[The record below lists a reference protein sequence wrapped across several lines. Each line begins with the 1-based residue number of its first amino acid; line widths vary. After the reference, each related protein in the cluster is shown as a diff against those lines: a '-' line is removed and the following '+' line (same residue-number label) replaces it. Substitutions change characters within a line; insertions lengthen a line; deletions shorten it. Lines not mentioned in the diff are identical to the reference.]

1 MLRKSLI
8 IFGIMITLSMPCW
21 GAEMTLE
28 SAIGHNWSD
37 SLSQDYG
44 GVWGSFPPL
53 TATLMFE
60 FAGFAPQNSFGIY
73 DIGTPS
79 NKVEI
84 FAGSNSPVFTNTVNV
99 SGPFGFYL
107 QSVQGTWYSQN
118 SLNED
123 QSPHMLAYQ
132 ESPTSYI
139 LAWED
144 LPFSIA
150 DKDYQDMVVR
160 VDHAAP
166 IPEPGTWMLLG
177 AGLVVFSRWGK
188 KTLNR

>member
-1 MLRKSLI
+1 MSRKSLI
-8 IFGIMITLSMPCW
+8 IFGILITLSMPCW
-21 GAEMTLE
+21 GAEMSLE
-28 SAIGHNWSD
+28 SAIGYGFND
-37 SLSQDYG
+37 CLSQDYD
-44 GVWGSFPPL
+44 GVWRSYFPV

-60 FAGFAPQNSFGIY
+60 FAGFAPNNSFGYY
-73 DIGTPS
+73 DIDTPS
-79 NKVEI
+79 KKVEI
-84 FAGSNSPVFTNTVNV
+84 FSGANSPVLTRSVEI

-118 SLNED
+118 FLNED
-123 QSPHMLAYQ
+123 QSPHMLAFQ
-132 ESPTSYI
+132 EGPTSYL

-166 IPEPGTWMLLG
+166 IPEPGTFLLMG
-177 AGLVVFSRWGK
+177 AGLVVFSRYGRK
-188 KTLNR
+188 KRSR